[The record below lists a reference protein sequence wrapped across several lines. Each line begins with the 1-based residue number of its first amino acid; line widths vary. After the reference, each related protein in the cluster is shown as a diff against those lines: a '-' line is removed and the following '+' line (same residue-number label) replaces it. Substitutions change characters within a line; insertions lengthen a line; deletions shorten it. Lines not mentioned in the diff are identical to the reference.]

1 MKRRDFLGML
11 ATTGAGLALA
21 SKTRAQTLVG
31 DEATLPFGDL
41 NWSQIR
47 DLFPLRRDRIY
58 LNTGG
63 LGPAPQVVLDAMQ
76 AQAERQAYEGE
87 HGHGLFSG
95 LRERTAAFLGADP
108 EEISFTRN
116 ATESNSIIAAGLSLK
131 AGDEVIF
138 ESHAHPGG
146 SVPWMNLQLRD
157 GVKVRIFDPDH
168 ESPEGNLERIFDL
181 VNERTKVIQVSHITA
196 PTGLLFDS
204 VAIARRAREM
214 GIWFHIDGAQSA
226 GMIPVD
232 LHALECDSYA
242 TSGHKWLNGPQ
253 GTGILYIARDGIDQ
267 VACSHIG
274 AYSALELELPDVMT
288 YAPRVSRHEYGTR
301 DAASIV
307 GLGMALDLQDGIGRE
322 RIAEHGRT
330 LAGLAR
336 KELSRID
343 GVEILTPER
352 ADMHAS
358 ILTFRAAEF
367 SAQDVAGRLVNDQ
380 GFRCRVVNERNLN
393 AVRTSWHVY
402 NDEAQTSA
410 LAEAVAE
417 VVRDL
422 RKHSDQR
429 RG

>member
-21 SKTRAQTLVG
+21 TETRAQTLAAN
-31 DEATLPFGDL
+31 EATLPTGDL
-41 NWSQIR
+41 TWPQIR
-47 DLFPLRRDRIY
+47 DLFPLRRDRVY

-76 AQAERQAYEGE
+76 AQAETQAYEGE
-87 HGHGLFSG
+87 HGHGLFGG
-95 LRERTAAFLGADP
+95 LREKTAAFLGADP

-116 ATESNSIIAAGLSLK
+116 ATESNSIIAAGLNLK

-146 SVPWMNLQLRD
+146 SFPWMNLQLRD
-157 GVKVRIFDPDH
+157 GVKVRIFDPDP

-214 GIWFHIDGAQSA
+214 GIWFHIDGAQSG
-226 GMIPVD
+226 GMIPLD

-267 VACSHIG
+267 VDCSHIG
-274 AYSALELELPDVMT
+274 AYSNLKYELPDVFS
-288 YAPRVSRHEYGTR
+288 YYPNVSRHEYGTR
-301 DAASIV
+301 DAASLV
-307 GLGMALDLQDGIGRE
+307 GLAMALDLQEGIGRE
-322 RIAEHGRT
+322 RIAEHGRN
-330 LAGLAR
+330 LANLAR
-336 KELSRID
+336 RKLGRIE

-358 ILTFRAAEF
+358 ILTFRVAEF
-367 SAQDVAGRLVNDQ
+367 SSQDLASRMVNEQ
-380 GFRCRVVNERNLN
+380 GFRCRVVSEQNLN
-393 AVRTSWHVY
+393 AVRVSWHVY
-402 NDEAQTSA
+402 NNEAQTT
-410 LAEAVAE
+410 AVAE
-417 VVRDL
+417 ALAQVLTDM
-422 RKHSDQR
+422 